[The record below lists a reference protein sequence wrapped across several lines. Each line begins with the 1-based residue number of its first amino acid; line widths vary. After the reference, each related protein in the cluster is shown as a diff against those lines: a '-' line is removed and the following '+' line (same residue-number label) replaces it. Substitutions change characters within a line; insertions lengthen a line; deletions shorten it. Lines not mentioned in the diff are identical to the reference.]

1 MQQALQLRTGQKNG
15 EIFLFLPKYYMA
27 EEFIA
32 ARLSVL
38 LKYAPPSE
46 FMAEQEIDYIE
57 TRQGIRYEENQRLA
71 IKMSLENGI
80 MVLTGGPGTGKTTT
94 LNAMIKILAGK
105 GLEIALAAPTGR
117 AAKRMSELTG
127 CEAKTIHRLLEVEW
141 DENDRQK
148 FARNEKNPLS
158 CDVLIIDEMSMVDVL
173 LFEAVLRA
181 LRLGCRLIMVGDADQ
196 LPSVGA
202 GNVLADVLEAG
213 CVPAIRLSKV
223 FRQAMESLIISNAHR
238 IIAGEPPVLD
248 CKTSDF
254 FMLRQADS
262 FNAGQLVCELCAE
275 RLPRAY
281 GFNPITD
288 IQVLCP
294 SRMMELGSRNLNN
307 LLQLRLNPLKKG
319 MKKIVF
325 KGFEL
330 REGDKVMQ
338 IKNNYDILWTA
349 DSGENGSGVFNG
361 DIGILEKIDP
371 PSGVV
376 QVRFDDRLAT
386 YYNENLGELDLA
398 YAMTIHKSQ
407 GSEFECVILPVLDA
421 PQKLLYRNLLYTAVT
436 RAKRLLIA
444 VGSRELLQK
453 MVQNNR
459 KTLRY
464 TSLTQRLAESFE
476 KNV

>member
-1 MQQALQLRTGQKNG
+1 M
-15 EIFLFLPKYYMA
+15 
-27 EEFIA
+27 
-32 ARLSVL
+32 
-38 LKYAPPSE
+38 
-46 FMAEQEIDYIE
+46 
-57 TRQGIRYEENQRLA
+57 
-71 IKMSLENGI
+71 
-80 MVLTGGPGTGKTTT
+80 
-94 LNAMIKILAGK
+94 
-105 GLEIALAAPTGR
+105 
-117 AAKRMSELTG
+117 
-127 CEAKTIHRLLEVEW
+127 
-141 DENDRQK
+141 
-148 FARNEKNPLS
+148 
-158 CDVLIIDEMSMVDVL
+158 
-173 LFEAVLRA
+173 
-181 LRLGCRLIMVGDADQ
+181 
-196 LPSVGA
+196 
-202 GNVLADVLEAG
+202 
-213 CVPAIRLSKV
+213 PAIRLNKV

-275 RLPRAY
+275 RLPKAY
-281 GFNPITD
+281 GFNPIID

-349 DSGENGSGVFNG
+349 DSGESGSGVFNG

-421 PQKLLYRNLLYTAVT
+421 PQKLLYRNILYTAVT